1 MVQVSSPDHP
11 SRRPRRPRRSRLLRR
26 ADGPGAPRP
35 LRRLLLGA
43 SASLV
48 ALTSLTA
55 AGPTALASAAAPPP
69 VRDEDRAG
77 DHLTVTVR
85 HAGAGWDGTYELYC
99 HPFGGSHFDARG
111 ACGALDRGTR
121 WGRDVF
127 APVPDDAVCTLRYG
141 GPATAHVTGTWAGR
155 PVDASFDRGDGCR
168 IDRWDRLV
176 PLLPRAGSRLTGT
189 PPAGHGTPPA
199 GHGTGPARR

>member
-1 MVQVSSPDHP
+1 MVQVSSPDHL

-48 ALTSLTA
+48 ALTSLAA

-85 HAGAGWDGTYELYC
+85 HAGGGWDGTYELYC
-99 HPFGGSHFDARG
+99 HPFGGSHPDARG
-111 ACGALDRGTR
+111 ACGALDRSTR

-176 PLLPRAGSRLTGT
+176 PLLPRAGSRLAGT
-189 PPAGHGTPPA
+189 APGEHGTPPA

>member
-1 MVQVSSPDHP
+1 MVQVSSLDHR
-11 SRRPRRPRRSRLLRR
+11 SRRPGLPRLPRLLRR
-26 ADGPGAPRP
+26 AEGPGAPRP

-48 ALTSLTA
+48 ALTSLAA
-55 AGPTALASAAAPPP
+55 AGPAALASAAAPPP

-85 HAGAGWDGTYELYC
+85 HAGGGRDGTYELYC
-99 HPFGGSHFDARG
+99 HPFGGSHPDARG
-111 ACGALDRGTR
+111 ACGALDRNTR

-141 GPATAHVTGTWAGR
+141 GPATAHVNGTWAGR
-155 PVDASFDRGDGCR
+155 PVDTSFDRGDGCR

-176 PLLPRAGSRLTGT
+176 PLLPRAGSRLAGAAH
-189 PPAGHGTPPA
+189 AGHGKAPG